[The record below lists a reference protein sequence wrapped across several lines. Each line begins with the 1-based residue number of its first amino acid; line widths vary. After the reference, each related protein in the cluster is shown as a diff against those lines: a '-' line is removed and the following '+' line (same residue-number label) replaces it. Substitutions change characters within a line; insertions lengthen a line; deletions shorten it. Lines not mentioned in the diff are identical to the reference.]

1 MRNYDVT
8 ADSINI
14 DSMLDVYVNTQKEAG
29 INPGLEECEF
39 EISNRGDIIRKKPIV
54 NDDDD
59 NKPEE
64 KECSGSCKKCGC
76 HDKKEQSGAF
86 EIPWYLKNKLGLF
99 EDSMSSEIDT
109 SDDSDEVYVCEY
121 CSDIGYKK
129 EYKPY
134 LCDTCNVCET
144 CPEYSSEECS
154 GCEYSIYRT
163 GKTYS
168 QELADRGEDVPLG
181 DDEQT
186 LINYSGQPE
195 TFEEEDDVRDTDNEF
210 SILDYDHKY

>member
-8 ADSINI
+8 ADGINI
-14 DSMLDVYVNTQKEAG
+14 DSMLDVYVNAQKEAG
-29 INPGLEECEF
+29 MDPGLEECEF
-39 EISNRGDIIRKKPIV
+39 EISNKGDIIRKKPIV
-54 NDDDD
+54 DKEDEPEQKKCPGSCNKCGKDSKEKDDD
-59 NKPEE
+59 K
-64 KECSGSCKKCGC
+64 G
-76 HDKKEQSGAF
+76 F
-86 EIPWYLKNKLGLF
+86 EMPWYFKNKLGLF
-99 EDSMSSEIDT
+99 EDSMSSEIETNDE
-109 SDDSDEVYVCEY
+109 DDEVYVCEY

-154 GCEYSIYRT
+154 GCEYSVYRT
-163 GKTYS
+163 GRTYA
-168 QELADRGEDVPLG
+168 QELSDRGEDVPLD

-186 LINYSGQPE
+186 LIRYSTHPE
-195 TFEEEDDVRDTDNEF
+195 TFEEEDETRDVDDDF